1 MKNSAVSS
9 GHGLTA
15 EATRG
20 QIRLYR
26 AGESDPLVVQH
37 AAPGLR
43 PHLHPLHAPDSR
55 GGTLTED
62 APHHHPW
69 QHGLYVGLNDVNG
82 IGFWKEGGTDGTFHP
97 DPLAPPRIE
106 DGTASWHVH
115 TEWRVPGGEAI
126 LSETQAWT
134 LTDDPAGGTYI
145 LDLAWSLSAAA
156 DGGDVRFGGYPYGG
170 LFLRMP
176 YRSEAAGS
184 IARSSEGRENGA
196 AEQQRARWVA
206 VCLPLPDRDPKD
218 GPCGIA
224 ILDHPD
230 NPEHPTPWR
239 VDAQLGV
246 APSRS
251 IAGPWILS
259 PGETTVSRYRLF
271 AFAGPLD
278 PSRIDAE
285 WQRFAATELEGGTK

>member
-82 IGFWKEGGTDGTFHP
+82 IGFWKEGGTNGTFHP
-97 DPLAPPRIE
+97 DPLAPPILR
-106 DGTASWHVH
+106 DGTAAWRVR
-115 TEWRVPGGEAI
+115 TEWRAPGGATI
-126 LSETQAWT
+126 LNEIQSWT
-134 LTDDPAGGTYI
+134 LTDDLEGGAYT
-145 LDLAWSLSAAA
+145 LDLSWSLTPAAN
-156 DGGDVRFGGYPYGG
+156 GGDVRFGEYPYGG

-176 YRSEAAGS
+176 YRPEAAGS
-184 IARSSEGRENGA
+184 IACDSEGRENGA
-196 AEQQRARWVA
+196 AEQQRARWVV
-206 VCLPLPDRDPKD
+206 VCLPLPDREPHN

-224 ILDHPD
+224 ILDHPN

-239 VDAQLGV
+239 VDEQLGV
-246 APSRS
+246 APSRC
-251 IAGPWILS
+251 IAGPWTLS
-259 PGETTVSRYRLF
+259 PGETTTSRYRLF
-271 AFAGPLD
+271 VFAGPLD
-278 PSRIDAE
+278 HPRIEAE
-285 WQRFAATELEGGTK
+285 WQRFGADGKGGTQ